1 MKAPTMR
8 AAPTSYMGWAHL
20 PRGQSTISTYLFDTL
35 VTGIGRGTGVVTC
48 ILPAETF
55 SVGQVHKTHHLLAS
69 YFQNTA
75 KGTTD
80 PSVENLI

>member
-1 MKAPTMR
+1 
-8 AAPTSYMGWAHL
+8 MGGGGGSDVWEKFSNNIVFFFESV
-20 PRGQSTISTYLFDTL
+20 PYLFNTL

-69 YFQNTA
+69 YIQNTA

-80 PSVENLI
+80 LSVENLI

>member
-1 MKAPTMR
+1 MKATYH
-8 AAPTSYMGWAHL
+8 AGGNHLVYGMGL

-75 KGTTD
+75 KGTMD
-80 PSVENLI
+80 PSDENLI

>member
-1 MKAPTMR
+1 MR
-8 AAPTSYMGWAHL
+8 AAPTSYTGWAHL
-20 PRGQSTISTYLFDTL
+20 PPSTYLFDTL

-69 YFQNTA
+69 YIQNTA

-80 PSVENLI
+80 LSVENLI